1 VEGRVGL
8 LELLIEKSFEILDQH
23 IKDGSK
29 VAIAYSGGKDST
41 CLSLLLAEWIRERS
55 KNNIKLLIVHSDTL
69 SEIPEMENWARE
81 FIETYKSYIKKLGVE
96 VDSIITTPK
105 INETFYWRAII
116 RGYAAPTFTFRWCV
130 YLLKRVPA
138 REALSSVGNAKVL
151 LGHRDD
157 ESSARISSLTKR
169 GAMCPLTAGRCASYY
184 YNIEGDVVKVYPIRS
199 WSYSDVWSYLRTW
212 SRRINLDKLFKLYW
226 DGAVPARYGCWHC
239 TLVKRQLAHYI
250 IRDEYMYY
258 EAARLIYRFISD
270 LEWFRALKESG
281 YSRLGPLTPSA
292 RAILLRVIQLAEDL
306 SGIKLYGLDES
317 RTSEYTLRSILYEL
331 PENKA
336 NKVINEIDYP
346 SIKKSPERY
355 ISIGIIRDIKRHM
368 SDLKKFIEFL
378 YKRVETIDHDVRE
391 HVIQMID
398 ELSSN
403 R

>member
-1 VEGRVGL
+1 MGL

-41 CLSLLLAEWIRERS
+41 CLSLLLAEWIHERS

-81 FIETYKSYIKKLGVE
+81 FIEIYKSYIKKLGIE
-96 VDSIITTPK
+96 VNSIITTPK
-105 INETFYWRAII
+105 INETFYWKAIVA
-116 RGYAAPTFTFRWCV
+116 GYAAPTFTFRWCV
-130 YLLKRVPA
+130 HYLKKMPSREVLK
-138 REALSSVGNAKVL
+138 LVGGAKVL

-157 ESSARISSLTKR
+157 ESSARAVSLVKR
-169 GAMCPLTAGRCASYY
+169 GAIHY
-184 YNIEGDVVKVYPIRS
+184 YNIEGNVEKIYPIRS
-199 WSYSDVWSYLRTW
+199 WSSNDVWSYLRTW
-212 SRRINLDKLFKLYW
+212 SCRINLDKLFRLYLN
-226 DGAVPARYGCWHC
+226 GAVPARYGCWHC

-250 IRDEYMYY
+250 FQDKYLYH

-270 LEWFRALKESG
+270 LEWFRVPKESG

-292 RAILLRVIQLAEDL
+292 RAILLRAIQLVEEL
-306 SGIKLYGLDES
+306 SGVRFYGLDES
-317 RTSEYTLRSILYEL
+317 RAGKYTLRSILYEL
-331 PENKA
+331 PESEA
-336 NKVINEIDYP
+336 NRVINEVDCS
-346 SIKKSPERY
+346 SIKKHPERY
-355 ISIGIIRDIKRHM
+355 VSIEIIRNIRSHA

-378 YKRVETIDHDVRE
+378 HRRIETIDHDVRE
-391 HVIQMID
+391 HMIQMID